1 MPVLHNPDWSREFIL
16 ETDASQ
22 FGVGAVL
29 FQEVGGEKRYVDF
42 AAKAFNKAQQNYGAA
57 KRELLAGLFA
67 MARWR
72 PWLLYRRFTWG
83 MDSKVMTFINLS
95 TNQMVLDWINLF
107 MEFDF
112 VTKFKKGVLNVLPHE
127 LSHCYDLLELDFG
140 RGEKLGDKGVG
151 LLGKAVLVA
160 RGVGTG
166 FDQGLKKFLQEKLDR
181 SAPDS
186 AEGRRELVRRT
197 HQESHMGEAILFKM
211 LWEDGFWW
219 EGMWKECKL
228 VAMGCRDCMKFNV
241 GRRGFHPMGTISAD
255 RPWDHIIIDL
265 IGQLKASERGFV
277 FILIIVD
284 VLTCYVVLKPL
295 RTKGAKE
302 IAYAL
307 VKVFANYGV
316 PKVLQLDNEQT
327 FLSKVVEELRFIAGF
342 QKRNIMKYNPR
353 QNGLVEWFVAE
364 TKRVLFKWLKGDV
377 SGWEGYVP
385 AVQMSLNDHI
395 LSHHNSRP
403 FSLMF
408 GRRLNGFEAYRDGEF
423 SDVMTEE
430 QRAELLKEVRNWG
443 EDVWS
448 IILEKGKEVGEAHA
462 NWGNARERSKTWVEG
477 FKEGDLVLK
486 KILNRRSK
494 MGEHWEGPFEVLGRD
509 GEQGGYRLKEMDGR
523 FLNFLVPADQ
533 LRRVEQVMEEE
544 EVSWEVDK
552 ILDHSGE
559 EGQRFYKVKWKGRYQ
574 PSWEPAE
581 MFDTTGCIVDYWD
594 KLKRA
599 GGGKGGGK
607 GKGRASSSSSSSSG
621 GRGR

>member
-1 MPVLHNPDWSREFIL
+1 
-16 ETDASQ
+16 
-22 FGVGAVL
+22 
-29 FQEVGGEKRYVDF
+29 
-42 AAKAFNKAQQNYGAA
+42 
-57 KRELLAGLFA
+57 
-67 MARWR
+67 
-72 PWLLYRRFTWG
+72 
-83 MDSKVMTFINLS
+83 
-95 TNQMVLDWINLF
+95 
-107 MEFDF
+107 
-112 VTKFKKGVLNVLPHE
+112 
-127 LSHCYDLLELDFG
+127 
-140 RGEKLGDKGVG
+140 
-151 LLGKAVLVA
+151 
-160 RGVGTG
+160 
-166 FDQGLKKFLQEKLDR
+166 
-181 SAPDS
+181 
-186 AEGRRELVRRT
+186 
-197 HQESHMGEAILFKM
+197 MGETILFKM

-228 VAMGCRDCMKFNV
+228 VATGCRDCMKFNV
-241 GRRGFHPMGTISAD
+241 GRRGFHPMGMILAD

-316 PKVLQLDNEQT
+316 LKVLQSDNEQT

-353 QNGLVEWFVAE
+353 QNGLVEQFVAE

-377 SGWEGYVP
+377 SGWEGYGP

-408 GRRLNGFEAYRDGEF
+408 GRRLNGFEAYQDGEF

-430 QRAELLKEVRNWG
+430 QRAELLKEVRDWG
-443 EDVWS
+443 EDIWS
-448 IILEKGKEVGEAHA
+448 IISEKGKEVGEAHA
-462 NWGNARERSKTWVEG
+462 NWGNARERSKTQVEG

-486 KILNRRSK
+486 KILNWQSK
-494 MGEHWEGPFEVLGRD
+494 MGERWEGLFEVLGRD

-552 ILDHSGE
+552 ILDHRGE

-599 GGGKGGGK
+599 GGGKRGGK
-607 GKGRASSSSSSSSG
+607 GKGRASSSSSSG